1 MQRIAI
7 VGSRSINDLELLE
20 NIWKQLNLPYKDVT
34 IVSGGAIGVDSNGAD
49 FSDKYGIPIIVFKPN
64 WARYGKSAG
73 FKRNEDIIKNCDICI
88 AIWDGK
94 SQGTKHSMDLC
105 KAYFKRLYV
114 WNNSPGHKQ
123 LYTYK
128 YENTQLELF

>member
-1 MQRIAI
+1 MLRVAI

-20 NIWKQLNLPYKDVT
+20 NIWKQLELPYKDVT
-34 IVSGGAIGVDSNGAD
+34 IVSGGALGVDNNGAD
-49 FSDKYGIPIIVFKPN
+49 FSNKYGIPIMVFKPN
-64 WARYGKSAG
+64 WTRYGKSAG

-114 WNNSPGHKQ
+114 WNNAPGHKK

-128 YENTQLELF
+128 YENTKLEIF

>member
-7 VGSRSINDLELLE
+7 VGSRSINNLELLE
-20 NIWKQLNLPYKDVT
+20 GIWKSLELPYKDVT
-34 IVSGGAIGVDSNGAD
+34 IVSGDAIGVDTNAHD
-49 FSDKYGIPIIVFKPN
+49 FANKYNLELKEYIPDWN
-64 WARYGKSAG
+64 RYGKKAG
-73 FKRNEDIIKNCDICI
+73 FKRNIDIIKDCDICI

-94 SQGTKHSMDLC
+94 SQGTKHDIDLC